1 MIEPSERQKFL
12 LGLLVHEYARTA
24 APVGSQYLVEHYNLQ
39 MSSATVRNELAALT
53 EMGYLRQPHTS
64 AGRVPTEEGYRFF
77 VGRILQ
83 ETSLPDN
90 VRRTITHQFYQMR
103 HDVDQWMRLAAS
115 VLALHSRG
123 ASLVTAPHP
132 ERARL
137 KHLELIAT
145 RGRQILMVLVMVGG
159 EIQQRLVTL
168 PEPVA
173 QETLSTVADR
183 ITRQFQ
189 DKEVEALRVQL
200 SAFEG
205 LEKDVLSLVIEDLG
219 QTEAHSSGEVYLDGM
234 TNVLAEPEFASSDEA
249 RRALRVLEERSLLK
263 DLLARTVLSRGEV
276 GGVQVLIGGEGT
288 YEELRSSSL
297 VLARYG
303 VPGTAT
309 GALGVLGPMR
319 MAYGRTIST
328 MRFLAGLLSDL
339 VAETMVEDEDLL
351 PRAGD

>member
-1 MIEPSERQKFL
+1 MNEPSERQKFL

-24 APVGSQYLVEHYNLQ
+24 APVGSQFLVEHYNLQ

-64 AGRVPTEEGYRFF
+64 AGRVPTEEGYRYF

-83 ETSLPDN
+83 ETALPDN

-103 HDVDQWMRLAAS
+103 NDVDQWMRLAAS
-115 VLALHSRG
+115 VLAIHSRG

-132 ERARL
+132 ERALL

-145 RGRQILMVLVMVGG
+145 RGRQVLMVMVMAGG

-168 PEPVA
+168 AEPVA
-173 QETLSTVADR
+173 QETLSAAAHR
-183 ITRQFQ
+183 LTRQFQ
-189 DKEVEALRVQL
+189 ETDVETVRTQL
-200 SAFEG
+200 SAYEG
-205 LEKDVLSLVIEDLG
+205 LERDILDLVVEGLG
-219 QTEAHSSGEVYLDGM
+219 QTEALSSGEVYLDGM

-303 VPGTAT
+303 VPGMAT

-339 VAETMVEDEDLL
+339 VAESLDTDGDPL
-351 PRAGD
+351 PRSVT